1 MTQTQTNQPQGL
13 QGGLIGSELVI
24 LHGLI
29 EKSNLDDLRYIQEA
43 VIHKKNLMSKMNK
56 LVCEVGDVVFVNHPK
71 LANLKCTILK
81 INRTKILVS
90 CPLGKFSIPP
100 VLIYFQ
106 NQ

>member
-1 MTQTQTNQPQGL
+1 MTNTISNKETIQGL
-13 QGGLIGSELVI
+13 LGSELVT
-24 LHGLI
+24 LQSLI

-43 VIHKKNLMSKMNK
+43 VIQKKNLMSKMNK
-56 LVCEVGDVVFVNHPK
+56 LVCEVGDIVFVNHPK

-90 CPLGKFSIPP
+90 CALGKFSIPP

>member
-1 MTQTQTNQPQGL
+1 MTQTTNQQEQGL
-13 QGGLIGSELVI
+13 QGMDLITLQT
-24 LHGLI
+24 LI

-43 VIHKKNLMSKMNK
+43 VIQKKNLIAKLNK
-56 LVCEVGDVVFVNHPK
+56 LVCQVGDIVFVNHPK

-90 CPLGKFSIPP
+90 CSLGKFSIPP
-100 VLIYFQ
+100 VLIYYH